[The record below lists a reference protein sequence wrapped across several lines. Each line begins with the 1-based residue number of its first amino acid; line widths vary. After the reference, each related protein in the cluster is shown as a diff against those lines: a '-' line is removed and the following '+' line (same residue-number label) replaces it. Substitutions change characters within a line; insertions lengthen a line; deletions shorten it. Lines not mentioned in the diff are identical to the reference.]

1 LNERWVGLVTR
12 DPLLYGDLASYFR
25 ERRIPTLSLLPGARI
40 PERVAVVVTSA
51 AELPEVTFP
60 HTVVAEPG
68 DLTTVG
74 VAVREALRGG
84 GGTRTLVLGV
94 DPGPRPGFALLDDRR
109 ACLTQGTAEDPENVA
124 RLVRRLKEDFPRLPL
139 TIRVGD
145 GDPPSRARILNAL
158 APLGCPVE
166 LVDEVRTT
174 LPGRRQN
181 DPLAAKAIA
190 ATPGRRVAGPATWR
204 ITRGAVANLQRISRE
219 ASGGRLTISRA
230 LAASV
235 LRGSLPLGEAIRLT
249 ERTRFG
255 PDPSS
260 RRTGSAGVPTPVVP
274 AGDKL

>member
-1 LNERWVGLVTR
+1 MGLVTR
-12 DPLLYGDLASYFR
+12 DPLLYGELALYFR
-25 ERRIPTLSLLPGARI
+25 ERHIPTLSFLPGDRL
-40 PERVAVVVTSA
+40 PERVAVVVTSP
-51 AELPEVTFP
+51 AELPEIDFP

-74 VAVREALRGG
+74 VAVREALRGRPRI
-84 GGTRTLVLGV
+84 RTLVLGV

-124 RLVRRLKEDFPRLPL
+124 RLARKLREDFPAAPL

-145 GDPPSRARILNAL
+145 GDPPSQARILRAL
-158 APLGCPVE
+158 APLDCPVE

-190 ATPGRRVAGPATWR
+190 ATSGRPVAGPTAWR

-219 ASGGRLTISRA
+219 ASGGRLTISRS

-235 LRGSLPLGEAIRLT
+235 LRGHLPLGEAIRLT
-249 ERTRFG
+249 DRG
-255 PDPSS
+255 HPASS
-260 RRTGSAGVPTPVVP
+260 RP
-274 AGDKL
+274 AGGTPGILAAAGDNL